1 MPSVS
6 AFCLSEPSE
15 RFINFVSFDT
25 GVRAFECPPSPA
37 AENDVRWADLDQS
50 RKTRSAARLP
60 RCLVL
65 RFRLILDVL
74 IL

>member
-25 GVRAFECPPSPA
+25 GVRAFECAFNNLTSVA
-37 AENDVRWADLDQS
+37 VYS
-50 RKTRSAARLP
+50 
-60 RCLVL
+60 
-65 RFRLILDVL
+65 FRLIFVFDAFLATS
-74 IL
+74 ILQFDS